1 MNSLDEI
8 ETPQFHKLILAYVL
22 IDCRDVLSFLHTL
35 IQPTNDVAGA
45 AKGQLISECLW
56 FFKKPTK
63 KVDNFQPKNLKS
75 RVK

>member
-1 MNSLDEI
+1 MLQNSFWALAICALQNFFYVWLMNSLDEI

-45 AKGQLISECLW
+45 AKGQLISECL
-56 FFKKPTK
+56 
-63 KVDNFQPKNLKS
+63 
-75 RVK
+75 